1 MVSGSSEKMPQDV
14 REVVLLV
21 LVLLVLVY
29 LLCVWTAVLLLV
41 CSPAHAL
48 TKTHIQAQTYRCTWW
63 VGQTR
68 QMVGG
73 KD

>member
-14 REVVLLV
+14 REV
-21 LVLLVLVY
+21 VLLVLVY